1 MIQLHAFSVV
11 HKTEDHPRQHA
22 VMLAFIYED
31 HVIIN
36 FIETLYFFPHSPNHH
51 VSQPKEKYTNVIN

>member
-11 HKTEDHPRQHA
+11 HETEDHPRQHA
-22 VMLAFIYED
+22 VMLVFIYED

-36 FIETLYFFPHSPNHH
+36 FIETLRLEYFFP
-51 VSQPKEKYTNVIN
+51 TNQIIMCRNVQRKVHQ